1 MKAEVPQLNI
11 DFERVVV
18 VNTEE
23 LPWLPMTGEGVT
35 QRLLEK
41 IGTDICR
48 TTTIIRCLAGSPI
61 PAHALDQGEEIIVLE
76 GEYTDELGV
85 YPAGSYIKNPTGT
98 QHTSTT
104 GSGCVLFVKQGHLQQ
119 EDTERVVVDVAN
131 SDWRQGLV
139 LCPYLSSRVNIMRSF
154 VGNPAQCSLLTGIG
168 VVKKFMCS
176 RVYLKM
182 NLGVIQKEPG
192 FATLILASMRPSA
205 GKGAQYLSKWVICRR
220 KKNSVLP
227 ASMIEVA
234 SSKDE

>member
-85 YPAGSYIKNPTGT
+85 YPAGSYIKNSKGA
-98 QHTSTT
+98 QRTSITKI
-104 GSGCVLFVKQGHLQQ
+104 GCVLFVKQGHLQQ
-119 EDTERVVVDVAN
+119 DDTERVVVDVAN

-139 LCPYLSSRVNIMRSF
+139 AGLSVMPLSEFKGEHNALVRWQPGTVFTAHRHWGGEEIYVIEGVFEDEFGRYPKGTWVRNPHLSQHAPFSREGCTIF
-154 VGNPAQCSLLTGIG
+154 VKVGHLPE
-168 VVKKFMCS
+168 
-176 RVYLKM
+176 
-182 NLGVIQKEPG
+182 KE
-192 FATLILASMRPSA
+192 
-205 GKGAQYLSKWVICRR
+205 K
-220 KKNSVLP
+220 
-227 ASMIEVA
+227 
-234 SSKDE
+234 

>member
-76 GEYTDELGV
+76 GEYTDELGD
-85 YPAGSYIKNPTGT
+85 YPAGAYIKNPTGT

-131 SDWRQGLV
+131 SDWRQGMVAGLSVMPLSEFKGEHNALV
-139 LCPYLSSRVNIMRSF
+139 RWQPGTVFNAHRHWGGEEIYVLEGVFEDEFGRYPKGTWVRNPHLSQHAPFSREGCTIF
-154 VGNPAQCSLLTGIG
+154 VKVGH
-168 VVKKFMCS
+168 
-176 RVYLKM
+176 
-182 NLGVIQKEPG
+182 
-192 FATLILASMRPSA
+192 
-205 GKGAQYLSKWVICRR
+205 
-220 KKNSVLP
+220 LP
-227 ASMIEVA
+227 E
-234 SSKDE
+234 K